1 VTVCARPDERG
12 WQVLV
17 ADTGVG
23 IPAAERR
30 AVFDVFSKQHP
41 HIKLVRASGLRIQGP
56 AAESGILLAYA
67 GGTAPDVVYVNF
79 RQLQNYVGQGFLR
92 PLDDL
97 IAQNPEVLERV
108 QPRVKEVLNVNG
120 HLYSIPWAQY
130 VQALYYRKD
139 LFRAAGL
146 DPNKPP
152 ATWEAFYQAARALTD
167 QEKGQ
172 WGFAFSQGGES
183 YYWINF
189 LWQAGGEVALKNPGG
204 VYLAAF
210 NTAAG
215 KEALEFYRRL
225 INGEWTDKNGRR
237 WKGVATR
244 TTTLKQDISAGK
256 IGMWFAYQ
264 SDDIAN
270 MNQYDLN
277 PSLLGITAMPRGPS
291 GQTAN
296 EINAG
301 MWGINAAVKDPKQ
314 VAACWEF
321 IRFMASE
328 EASRAR
334 VRAYVENGLGSLVNP
349 IELKKFGYTEY
360 LSPAQEPWMRANQ
373 ELFAHGKPEPSGP
386 NMQFIYTLVNEPL
399 DRALL
404 YPDRP
409 AEELLNES
417 VAKINTKLL
426 NYTPPAEMHA
436 SRQEEIE
443 AVEAPPDPSTI
454 G

>member
-1 VTVCARPDERG
+1 MRLPLSLVFLVTLL
-12 WQVLV
+12 LV
-17 ADTGVG
+17 PRLANAAPGEDAGVVAVRVGGANPAWG
-23 IPAAERR
+23 IPDRNATSPWERARR
-30 AVFDVFSKQHP
+30 AVFDAFSKKHP

-97 IAQNPEVLERV
+97 IAKNPEVLTRV
-108 QPRVKEVLNVNG
+108 QPRVKEVLNVGG
-120 HLYSIPWAQY
+120 HIYSVPWAQY

-152 ATWEAFYQAARALTD
+152 ADWEEFYRAARALTD

-172 WGFAFSQGGES
+172 WGFAFSQGSES

-189 LWQAGGEVALKNPGG
+189 LWQAGGEVALRNPSG

-210 NTAAG
+210 NTPAG
-215 KEALEFYRRL
+215 VKALAFYRRL
-225 INGEWTDKNGRR
+225 VGGEWTDKNGKT
-237 WKGVATR
+237 WTGVATR

-270 MNQYDLN
+270 MNQYDIN

-301 MWGINAAVKDPKQ
+301 MWGINGSVKDPEK

-328 EASRAR
+328 EASRVR
-334 VRAYVENGLGSLVNP
+334 VRAYVENGLGTLVSP
-349 IELKKFGYTEY
+349 VELKKFGYTEY

-373 ELFAHGKPEPSGP
+373 QLFAHGKPEPSGP

-404 YPDRP
+404 YPTARP
-409 AEELLNES
+409 GPLNQS
-417 VAKINTKLL
+417 VAKINT
-426 NYTPPAEMHA
+426 
-436 SRQEEIE
+436 S
-443 AVEAPPDPSTI
+443 S
-454 G
+454 